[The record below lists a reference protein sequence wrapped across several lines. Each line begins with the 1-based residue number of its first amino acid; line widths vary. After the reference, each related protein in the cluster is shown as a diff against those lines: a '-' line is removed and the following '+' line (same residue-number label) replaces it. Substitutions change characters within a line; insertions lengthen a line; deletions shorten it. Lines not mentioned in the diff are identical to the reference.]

1 MQQPSQHWPQPFPVV
16 PIVFSGAQPAIQR
29 MLTACFLW
37 WAVINTSLT
46 LPDRTAYSSIHGP
59 FQTGEQCL
67 AFAKVFRATYDDRAS
82 GAQIVNAFCIE
93 PYKKKVI
100 NEARAIVPAAHR
112 AAGGRR

>member
-1 MQQPSQHWPQPFPVV
+1 MQQPSQHLPQPSPVV

-46 LPDRTAYSSIHGP
+46 LPDGTVYSSIHGP

-82 GAQIVNAFCIE
+82 GAQIVSAFCIE

-100 NEARAIVPAAHR
+100 NEARAIVLAAR
-112 AAGGRR
+112 RTAGGRR